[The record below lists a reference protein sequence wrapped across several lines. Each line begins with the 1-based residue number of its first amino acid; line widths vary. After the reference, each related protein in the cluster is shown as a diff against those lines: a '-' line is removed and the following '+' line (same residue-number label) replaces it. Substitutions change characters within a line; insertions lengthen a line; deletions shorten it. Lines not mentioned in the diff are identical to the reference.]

1 MFAKWYVVNGIK
13 CQGKVEK
20 AVAELLFEKEISFSR
35 GKAIKTPHGNY
46 TPDFE
51 TQNYFIEVKGL
62 HSWHMALGLKGH
74 FEKANNPVFTEKSDV
89 SLKKMVFVNDIKPI
103 IVYIQIDSCDKKNL
117 GVIEPGVPFECVRGS
132 IVELNNFL
140 NKINN

>member
-20 AVAELLFEKEISFSR
+20 AVAELLFEKEILFSR
-35 GKAIKTPHGNY
+35 GKAIKTPYGNY

-51 TQNYFIEVKGL
+51 TQEYFIEVKGL

-74 FEKANNPVFTEKSDV
+74 FEKADNPIFVEKSDL
-89 SLKKMVFVNDIKPI
+89 SLKKMLFVHNIKPI
-103 IVYIQIDSCDKKNL
+103 IVYIQIENCDKKNL
-117 GVIEPGVPFECVRGS
+117 GVIEPEVPFKCIRGD
-132 IVELNNFL
+132 IQDLNNFL
-140 NKINN
+140 KFK